1 MANAGTLATARLL
14 HFLETPAGLSENLGA
29 VAELQ
34 GLTLAPIE
42 ANQMFT
48 QSVAQKLVER
58 AVDMKFPTLLLY
70 CEKITN
76 DLREKFR
83 TFSGKA
89 HMVIEVR
96 MSRDRVEGVSDLLQ
110 TYVDVVTRILDQN
123 RGDWGNGMFY
133 TGGYQ
138 AVFGQVEHGGRNFI
152 QTGKITFE
160 VAVSID

>member
-1 MANAGTLATARLL
+1 MANAGTLATTRLL
-14 HFLETPAGLSENLGA
+14 QFLETPAGLCENVAA

-34 GLTLAPIE
+34 GITLAPID
-42 ANQMFT
+42 AKQIFAQN
-48 QSVAQKLVER
+48 VAQAVVER
-58 AVDMKFPTLLLY
+58 SVDLKYPSLFVY
-70 CEKITN
+70 CEKMSN

-89 HMVIEVR
+89 NLTIEVR
-96 MSRDRVEGVSDLLQ
+96 VSQDRIEGLENLLQ
-110 TYVDVVTRILDQN
+110 SYVDVVTRILDQN

-138 AVFGQVEHGGRNFI
+138 AVFGPMAHGGRNFI
-152 QTGKITFE
+152 ETGKITFE

>member
-1 MANAGTLATARLL
+1 MANVGTRATSRLVQ
-14 HFLETPAGLSENLGA
+14 FLETPAGLSENLSA
-29 VAELQ
+29 VAQLE
-34 GLTLAPIE
+34 GITLAPIE
-42 ANQMFT
+42 TKQLLT
-48 QSVAQKLVER
+48 QNVAQALVER
-58 AVDMKFPTLLLY
+58 SVDLKYPALLVY

-89 HMVIEVR
+89 NMAIEVR
-96 MSRDRVEGVSDLLQ
+96 VSQDRIEGLENLLQ
-110 TYVDVVTRILDQN
+110 IYTDTVTRILDQN

-138 AVFGQVEHGGRNFI
+138 AVFGPMEHGGRNFI
-152 QTGKITFE
+152 QTAKITFE

>member
-1 MANAGTLATARLL
+1 MANVGTLATTGLL
-14 HFLETPAGLSENLGA
+14 QLLRAPAGLTENVAA

-34 GLTLAPIE
+34 GITLAPID
-42 ANQMFT
+42 AKQIFAQN
-48 QSVAQKLVER
+48 VAQAVVEKS
-58 AVDMKFPTLLLY
+58 VDLKYPALFVY
-70 CEKITN
+70 CEKMSN

-89 HMVIEVR
+89 SLTIEVR
-96 MSRDRVEGVSDLLQ
+96 VSQDRIEGLENLLQ
-110 TYVDVVTRILDQN
+110 NYVDVVTRILDQN

-138 AVFGQVEHGGRNFI
+138 AAFGQMERGGRNFI
-152 QTGKITFE
+152 ETGKITLE

>member
-1 MANAGTLATARLL
+1 MANAGTLATTRLL
-14 HFLETPAGLSENLGA
+14 HLLETPAGLSENLGA
-29 VAELQ
+29 VAELL

-42 ANQMFT
+42 ATQIFT

-58 AVDMKFPTLLLY
+58 AVDMKFPALLLY

-76 DLREKFR
+76 DLKEKFR

-89 HMVIEVR
+89 HMAIEVR
-96 MSRDRVEGVSDLLQ
+96 ISQDRIEGVSDLLQ
-110 TYVDVVTRILDQN
+110 IYVDTLTRILDQN

-138 AVFGQVEHGGRNFI
+138 AVFGQMEHGGRNFI

>member
-1 MANAGTLATARLL
+1 MANAGTLATTRLL

-42 ANQMFT
+42 TNQIFT

-83 TFSGKA
+83 TFSGRA
-89 HMVIEVR
+89 HMVVEVR
-96 MSRDRVEGVSDLLQ
+96 VSQDRIEGVSNLLQ
-110 TYVDVVTRILDQN
+110 DRKSTR
-123 RGDWGNGMFY
+123 
-133 TGGYQ
+133 
-138 AVFGQVEHGGRNFI
+138 
-152 QTGKITFE
+152 
-160 VAVSID
+160 